1 VRSRGKG
8 TARAGDRE
16 VQGGGEHSWSRE
28 ATLEDRP
35 QREDSMTVKETNLGR
50 VHWKGLIGV
59 QTGAMERR
67 RVWGKGT

>member
-1 VRSRGKG
+1 
-8 TARAGDRE
+8 
-16 VQGGGEHSWSRE
+16 
-28 ATLEDRP
+28 
-35 QREDSMTVKETNLGR
+35 MTVKETNLGR